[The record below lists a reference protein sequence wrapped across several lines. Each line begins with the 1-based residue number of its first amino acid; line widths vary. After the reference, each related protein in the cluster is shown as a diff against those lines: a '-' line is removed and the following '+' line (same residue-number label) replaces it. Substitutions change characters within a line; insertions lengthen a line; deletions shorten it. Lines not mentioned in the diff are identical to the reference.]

1 MQVLV
6 TGGGGFLGS
15 HLAARLHAR
24 GDVVYVLGRRKYALK
39 GIESIQADIRD
50 RGAVFHACKNKDV
63 VFHAAAIP
71 NIWGDKKEFFDIN
84 VEGTRNVIDACR
96 KHAVKKLI
104 YTSSPSVV
112 FNKADMKYVDER
124 VPYPESY
131 LCDYPLTKAIAERL
145 VVAAN
150 GVDGLLTVSLRPH
163 LIWGPGDPHL
173 VPRILDSARKKKLIR
188 VGDGRNKVDIVYIDN
203 AVEAHLLACDAL
215 KPGSPLAG
223 QCYFVSDGE
232 PVVLWDWINNLLAEM
247 KIPPVTHSIS
257 YRKAYLLGAMI
268 ELAYRLFSIS
278 GEPRMTRFIAAQLA
292 TSHYFDISRAKR
304 DFQYQ
309 PIIGPEEGMRRLI
322 QYLQS
327 HPVN

>member
-1 MQVLV
+1 MQILV

-15 HLAARLHAR
+15 HIATRLHER
-24 GDVVYVLGRRKYALK
+24 GDVVYVLGRRKYAYK
-39 GIESIQADIRD
+39 GIESIQTDIRD
-50 RGAVFHACKNKDV
+50 REAVFNACNNMDV

-112 FNKADMKYVDER
+112 FNKTDMEYVDER

-131 LCDYPLTKAIAERL
+131 LCDYPLTKAIAEKL
-145 VVAAN
+145 VVASN
-150 GVDGLLTVSLRPH
+150 GADGLLTVSLRPH

-173 VPRILDSARKKKLIR
+173 VPRIIDSARKGQLLR
-188 VGDGRNKVDIVYIDN
+188 VGDGRNKVDIIYIDN
-203 AVEAHLLACDAL
+203 AVEAHVLACDAL
-215 KPGSPLAG
+215 KPGSQLAG

-232 PVVLWDWINNLLAEM
+232 PVILWDWINNLLT
-247 KIPPVTHSIS
+247 KLHIPPVTRSIS
-257 YRKAYLLGAMI
+257 YRRAYILGAMM
-268 ELAYRLFSIS
+268 EMAYSFFGIS

-309 PIIGPEEGMRRLI
+309 PIVGQEEGMRRLI

-327 HPVN
+327 HPAG